1 MTDNTNNKTQSKS
14 SIVILIAVIAVIA
27 GVIGFGLYQNYSK
40 THTNTPDEITTT
52 QIPTTEEQTTQDV
65 TTVAPTTAEPTTEKP
80 TEKPTTAS
88 KTTKP
93 PATEPPTETV
103 TVVQNNPSVYDLYG
117 YYVNEGYYIKIT
129 YDEYESKSCSNGY
142 IIAQEKISNI
152 ESIPLDDGKTR
163 FFLSFENEGYD
174 YIRNLIMDSNKNL
187 YAVAD
192 GALLKRISKEEYD
205 NKVFENN

>member
-52 QIPTTEEQTTQDV
+52 QISTTEEQTTQDV
-65 TTVAPTTAEPTTEKP
+65 TTVAPTTAEPT

-163 FFLSFENEGYD
+163 FFLTFENEGYD

-205 NKVFENN
+205 YKVFENN